1 MFFAAGRDIVNIEE
15 KRKFIHELIDKM
27 DELQISRLYQLI
39 RGMFGKVL

>member
-1 MFFAAGRDIVNIEE
+1 MNIEE